1 MNTYGD
7 GILEPSWAYSK
18 RQKRLMRR
26 YPLGKDWTEV
36 FDVGW

>member
-7 GILEPSWAYSK
+7 GIVEPSRAYAK
-18 RQKRLMRR
+18 RQKRLLRR
-26 YPLGKDWTEV
+26 FPLGKDWTEV